1 MELTKMAVYMA
12 LVIVLLADVMV
23 ARPHGRGAS
32 TDISS
37 DLLALI
43 KDSKY
48 LPAFSLITKFNVF
61 WYCFHG
67 RASNNS
73 PNKLIKKH

>member
-61 WYCFHG
+61 
-67 RASNNS
+67 
-73 PNKLIKKH
+73 